1 MCMEME
7 LLSISIPKAH
17 IGKELS
23 ALAAANVE
31 AQCPCAVILANRRL
45 ELADLLTWHCL
56 QAPRQLLKLY
66 CPHKQSPSSSEPAC
80 GCQMG

>member
-1 MCMEME
+1 MGMETE

-17 IGKELS
+17 IGKDLS
-23 ALAAANVE
+23 ALGAADVE

-56 QAPRQLLKLY
+56 WAPRQLLKLF
-66 CPHKQSPSSSEPAC
+66 CLHNQSPTSSDSGC